1 MKPRVIIHRVSQRF
15 LLDYVKPEEP
25 ISKSRIQSEIKTEPK
40 SISRKRKQSVS
51 DDNDTKPNTIVLR
64 KRKSVSIIEIENKKP
79 RKRRNKKPNSRFA
92 FSNKFF
98 HNDYFYLEKQIPIR
112 EPSPLP
118 IIDRSV
124 HYRTCF
130 STRK

>member
-15 LLDYVKPEEP
+15 LLDYIKPEEP

-51 DDNDTKPNTIVLR
+51 DDNDTKPNNIVLR

-79 RKRRNKKPNSRFA
+79 RNRRNKKPDSRST
-92 FSNKFF
+92 FSN
-98 HNDYFYLEKQIPIR
+98 N
-112 EPSPLP
+112 
-118 IIDRSV
+118 
-124 HYRTCF
+124 F
-130 STRK
+130 SITTIFI